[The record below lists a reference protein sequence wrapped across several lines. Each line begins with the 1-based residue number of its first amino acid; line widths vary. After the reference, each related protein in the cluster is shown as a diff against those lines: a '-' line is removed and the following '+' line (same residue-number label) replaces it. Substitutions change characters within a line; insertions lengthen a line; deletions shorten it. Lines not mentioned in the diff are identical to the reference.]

1 MINNKVILVYNGIE
15 KIVKIP
21 QTYSELEDIFLRE
34 FKEDKNKKFSFSYM
48 ENIAKNNDN
57 DFSKLIQE
65 IKKKSK
71 PIINVSLAN
80 ENINNEFK
88 LSQNYEVLDLIED
101 SYAHSKS
108 CLDRLDNTFTT
119 FKSTDDIYYIVYADR
134 NKSII
139 SYDLIDN
146 KKINEIKKAHNNY
159 ITNFRYYF
167 DKTNKRD
174 LMISIS
180 NKDSNVKIWNINNWS
195 CINDIQNAYNSSL
208 LLSACFLK
216 DNNEIFI
223 ATSSYAE
230 SIIKVFALNGTKKI
244 INFTHNNIFMIDNF
258 YDKKLNSNFL
268 VIGCEGIVESFDY
281 NKNCEYKIYSNKD
294 NAAHYNFIINYREE
308 IVQLIESNS
317 DGLIKIW
324 DFHSAKLLMKIN
336 VDSIRLYGFCLW
348 NKKYLFVGCLDES
361 IKLIDIENGNI
372 IQTLYGQE
380 SIPLTI
386 KKINLPKYGEALI
399 SQGNID
405 DPIKIWVNL
414 NEHN

>member
-1 MINNKVILVYNGIE
+1 
-15 KIVKIP
+15 
-21 QTYSELEDIFLRE
+21 
-34 FKEDKNKKFSFSYM
+34 
-48 ENIAKNNDN
+48 
-57 DFSKLIQE
+57 
-65 IKKKSK
+65 
-71 PIINVSLAN
+71 
-80 ENINNEFK
+80 
-88 LSQNYEVLDLIED
+88 
-101 SYAHSKS
+101 
-108 CLDRLDNTFTT
+108 
-119 FKSTDDIYYIVYADR
+119 
-134 NKSII
+134 
-139 SYDLIDN
+139 
-146 KKINEIKKAHNNY
+146 
-159 ITNFRYYF
+159 
-167 DKTNKRD
+167 
-174 LMISIS
+174 
-180 NKDSNVKIWNINNWS
+180 
-195 CINDIQNAYNSSL
+195 
-208 LLSACFLK
+208 
-216 DNNEIFI
+216 
-223 ATSSYAE
+223 
-230 SIIKVFALNGTKKI
+230 
-244 INFTHNNIFMIDNF
+244 MIDNF

-348 NKKYLFVGCLDES
+348 NKKCLFVGCLDES

-405 DPIKIWVNL
+405 DPIKLWVNL